1 MLNRGELA
9 TFLRTRRSRLRP
21 ADVGLPSAGRRRTPG
36 LRRQEVAQ
44 LAGISVDYYIRLE
57 QARGP
62 HPSRQVLTA
71 IARALML
78 TADEREY
85 LFRLAEQSPPAAA
98 GPSREITPGIRN
110 LLDSLPETPA
120 YVVDA
125 KYDVLAWN
133 KLATHFIGDLSGF
146 PEADRNMIRWVF
158 RLPATALPWT
168 DSETVRFTRSTIA
181 DLRASYAR
189 YPADPGIQ
197 GLVTELL
204 GVSPR
209 FAQMWAE
216 HEVESR
222 HPIIKRV
229 THPLAGP
236 LEFECRVLQIP
247 ETGQRM
253 IVYCA
258 APGSATQAAFRRLAQ
273 LDGPPVAAPGA
284 ADHAAPAGRPG

>member
-120 YVVDA
+120 
-125 KYDVLAWN
+125 
-133 KLATHFIGDLSGF
+133 
-146 PEADRNMIRWVF
+146 
-158 RLPATALPWT
+158 
-168 DSETVRFTRSTIA
+168 
-181 DLRASYAR
+181 
-189 YPADPGIQ
+189 
-197 GLVTELL
+197 
-204 GVSPR
+204 
-209 FAQMWAE
+209 
-216 HEVESR
+216 
-222 HPIIKRV
+222 
-229 THPLAGP
+229 
-236 LEFECRVLQIP
+236 
-247 ETGQRM
+247 
-253 IVYCA
+253 
-258 APGSATQAAFRRLAQ
+258 
-273 LDGPPVAAPGA
+273 
-284 ADHAAPAGRPG
+284 